1 MIKDNQQHFNRLQV
15 VLDGVVVILSYALAW
30 WLKFSSGF
38 VDREVGV
45 LSFEFYMR
53 ALLLIVPL
61 YLLLYYAFNLYTPK
75 RVQGRRLEF
84 SNIVISNTVGLL
96 ILLAGFFIGLSYSEE
111 LKNFSRSMFFYFFLI
126 NIVLEEMERL
136 WIRAFLRSIRKKGY
150 NQKHI
155 LLVGYSKAA
164 EQYIDRIRQNPQWGY
179 QIRGILDDNIARG
192 TMYKGVK
199 VIGSI
204 GNLAYILPE
213 NKLDEIA
220 ITLGLEEYY
229 KLGKIVAECEKSGVH
244 TKFIPDYGNI
254 IPTRP
259 YTEDL
264 MGLPVIN
271 IRYVP
276 LSNTFNAMVKR
287 MTDIVG
293 SLICIVV
300 FSPVMLVSAALVK
313 ATSKGPLIFKQ
324 ERVGLHNKPF
334 WMYKFRTMYV
344 QTEEEEKKGWTQKND
359 PRVTS
364 VGKFLRKTS
373 LDEFPQLFNVLKG
386 DMSLVGPRPER
397 PQYVEKFREEI
408 PRYMIKHQVRPGM
421 TGWAQVNGYRGDTS
435 IKKRIEHDLYYIE
448 NWTLGLDMKILF
460 LTVFKGFINKNAY

>member
-386 DMSLVGPRPER
+386 DMSLVGPLPER

>member
-15 VLDGVVVILSYALAW
+15 VMDAVVVIVSYSFAW

-38 VDREVGV
+38 VDKEIGV

-53 ALLLIVPL
+53 ALILIVPL
-61 YLLLYYAFNLYTPK
+61 YILLYYAFNLYTPK

-84 SNIVISNTVGLL
+84 SNIVLSNTVGLL
-96 ILLAGFFIGLSYSEE
+96 ILMAGFFLALSYSEQ
-111 LKNFSRSMFFYFFLI
+111 LKNFSRSMFIYFFMI
-126 NIVLEEMERL
+126 NIILEEIERL
-136 WIRAFLRSIRKKGY
+136 MIRAFLRSIRKNGY

-164 EQYIDRIRQNPQWGY
+164 EQYIDRIKQNPQWGY
-179 QIRGILDDNIARG
+179 NIRGILDDNIARG

-199 VIGSI
+199 VIGSV
-204 GNLAYILPE
+204 GNLSYILPE

-229 KLGKIVAECEKSGVH
+229 KLEKIVAECEKSGVH

-264 MGLPVIN
+264 LGLPVIN

-276 LSNTFNAMVKR
+276 LSNTFNALIKR
-287 MTDIVG
+287 LTDIIG
-293 SLICIVV
+293 SIICIII
-300 FSPVMLVSAALVK
+300 FSPIMLTSAVLVK
-313 ATSKGPLIFKQ
+313 MTSKGPLIFKQ

-334 WMYKFRTMYV
+334 QMYKFRTMYV
-344 QTEEEEKKGWTQKND
+344 QTEEEERKGWTQKND
-359 PRVTS
+359 PRVTK
-364 VGKFLRKTS
+364 VGGFLRKTS

-435 IKKRIEHDLYYIE
+435 IRKRIEHDLYYIE
-448 NWTLGLDMKILF
+448 NWTLGLDIKILF

>member
-136 WIRAFLRSIRKKGY
+136 LIRAFLRNIRRKGY

-179 QIRGILDDNIARG
+179 QVRGILDDNIARG

-293 SLICIVV
+293 SLICIVI

-448 NWTLGLDMKILF
+448 NWTLGLDIKILF